1 MRLDSLVEGILVRS
15 DGYDFSRLGEVE
27 YIFSLTYTH
36 RPTNALLVAKYGL
49 VSLGDNADLLNLV
62 SLWDILFDGKQSEGM
77 SDNIEEWIEDVS
89 FLREVLSRGVG
100 IYLNCGDFLDSV
112 PELIRDKPLL
122 GHIKGVHPKM
132 HELNDLSEDLK
143 FPELQGYLGRD
154 IRVIGSDCAN
164 FIRESMEMI
173 DCYGGV
179 FVKWLGIDKAYTV
192 RRLSNREE
200 VMLYTS
206 FDPYM
211 FEHLY
216 HHELAIQ
223 EALDLGDEYRFFVV
237 GGEVATWSLNRW
249 DLTPLDANQELWSR
263 NSHFDGIYKTV
274 LEVVACLGEGSSL
287 ITQDYVIDVS
297 WDSKYGRAVVVEL
310 NPIHNS
316 GLYGIDLVSYV
327 DSILEHSDGFRLRL
341 V

>member
-1 MRLDSLVEGILVRS
+1 MSDLVKGIVARS

-36 RPTNALLVAKYGL
+36 RPTDAILLERYGL
-49 VSLGDNADLLNLV
+49 SSLGDKGGLLDLVL
-62 SLWDILFDGKQSEGM
+62 LWDYLFEGKHSDSM
-77 SDNIEEWIEDVS
+77 SDNIEEWLEDMS
-89 FLREVLSRGVG
+89 FLREVLTKGVG
-100 IYLNCGDFLDSV
+100 IYLNCGDFLDSI
-112 PELIRDKPLL
+112 PEGIRDKPLL
-122 GHIKGVHPKM
+122 GRIRGVHPRM

-154 IRVIGSDCAN
+154 IKVIGSDYDT
-164 FIRESMEMI
+164 FIKESNDMLG
-173 DCYGGV
+173 CYGGIY
-179 FVKWLGIDKAYTV
+179 VKWLGVDKAYSV
-192 RRLSNREE
+192 RKLSSSEDVVE
-200 VMLYTS
+200 YIQ

-216 HHELAIQ
+216 RHEIAIQ

-237 GGEVATWSLNRW
+237 GGRVATWSLNRW
-249 DLTPLDANQELWSR
+249 DLTPLDANQALWSR
-263 NSHFDGIYKTV
+263 GIHFDDIYKTV
-274 LEVVACLGEGSSL
+274 LEVIGCLSEGSSL
-287 ITQDYVIDVS
+287 VTQDYVIDMS